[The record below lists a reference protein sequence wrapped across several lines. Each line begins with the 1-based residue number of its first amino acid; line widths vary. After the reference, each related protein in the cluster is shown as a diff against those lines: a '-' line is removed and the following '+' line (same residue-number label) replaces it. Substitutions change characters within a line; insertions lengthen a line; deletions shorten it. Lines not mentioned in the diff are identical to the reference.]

1 MFSNAARKSSFD
13 FVNVFKV
20 MYILMQVIRTV
31 RPKSAKK
38 LIITAKFKHNIRIKK
53 LRASKITVQIQRQIK
68 NPALISRDKT
78 HLNRLSKQ
86 LLKLILPLIPLILHL
101 RIPRLPNVRLQ
112 TQQLPPKIA
121 LTNSKIKINSLR
133 IR

>member
-1 MFSNAARKSSFD
+1 ME
-13 FVNVFKV
+13 
-20 MYILMQVIRTV
+20 VIRTV

-38 LIITAKFKHNIRIKK
+38 LIITAKFKHIIRIKK

-68 NPALISRDKT
+68 NPPLISGHKT

-101 RIPRLPNVRLQ
+101 IIPRLPTIRLQ
-112 TQQLPPKIA
+112 AQQLPPKIA
-121 LTNSKIKINSLR
+121 LTNSKIKINPP
-133 IR
+133 IIC